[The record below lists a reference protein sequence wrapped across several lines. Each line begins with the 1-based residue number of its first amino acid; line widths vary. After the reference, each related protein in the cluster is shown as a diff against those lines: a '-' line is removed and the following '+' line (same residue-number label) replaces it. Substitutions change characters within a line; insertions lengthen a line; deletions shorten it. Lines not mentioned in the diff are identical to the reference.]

1 MGEQPWLVA
10 GGTVLSPP
18 LAFSAKL
25 VDEQLERNPGKLVA
39 EQLKQQVVV
48 VVVVVGNTRW
58 CPRLATSLTH
68 GTAPAQSNANN
79 QQQ

>member
-1 MGEQPWLVA
+1 M
-10 GGTVLSPP
+10 LSPP

-48 VVVVVGNTRW
+48 VVVVGNTRW
-58 CPRLATSLTH
+58 CPHLATSLTH

>member
-1 MGEQPWLVA
+1 M
-10 GGTVLSPP
+10 LSPP

-48 VVVVVGNTRW
+48 VVVGNTRW

-79 QQQ
+79 RQQ